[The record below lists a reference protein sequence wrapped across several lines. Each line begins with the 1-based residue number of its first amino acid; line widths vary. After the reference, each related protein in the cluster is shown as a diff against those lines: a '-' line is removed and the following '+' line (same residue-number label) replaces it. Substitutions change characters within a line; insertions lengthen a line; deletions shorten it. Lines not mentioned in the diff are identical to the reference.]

1 MGSIRVFGI
10 GNPTRGDDGV
20 GWLVAGKLKERLPAD
35 VDVRLALGESLE
47 LIDAWSGADVVIV
60 VDAMSSGAAP
70 GTVHRFVAGRD
81 ALPVRTPA
89 STSTHGLGLA
99 EALEMARTI
108 GREPPRLIVWGIEGK
123 CFEIGAGLS
132 PDVAAA
138 VPTVVSGV
146 LHDVSAAHAPKPTGP
161 GH

>member
-1 MGSIRVFGI
+1 MGMIRVFGI

-20 GWLVAGKLKERLPAD
+20 GWLVAGKVKGRVPSD

-47 LIDAWSGADVVIV
+47 LIDGWSGARVVIL
-60 VDAMSSGAAP
+60 VDAMCSGAAP

-81 ALPVRTPA
+81 PFPARTSLA
-89 STSTHGLGLA
+89 TSTHGPGLV
-99 EALEMARTI
+99 EALEMARVI
-108 GREPPRLIVWGIEGK
+108 GREPPCLIVWGIEGE

-138 VPTVVSGV
+138 VPAVVSGV
-146 LHDVSAAHAPKPTGP
+146 LHDVSVAHAAKVAGR
-161 GH
+161 GN